1 MARLIT
7 DSTLCRNHK
16 PALYSFNPVS
26 LVVLG
31 YIGHLLYQLW
41 HRARQAVGAVD
52 LVVESYE
59 PLVDEAAAA
68 RASKQVG
75 VSII

>member
-1 MARLIT
+1 M
-7 DSTLCRNHK
+7 
-16 PALYSFNPVS
+16 
-26 LVVLG
+26 LG

-41 HRARQAVGAVD
+41 HRAAQAVGAVD

-59 PLVDEAAAA
+59 PMVDEAAAA

-75 VSII
+75 GSVSRRACA